1 MCRKSSSDPRP
12 GETICSGCSGG
23 KIKVEKESS
32 ANKYKVSCIPVGE
45 EEPTQLKCNDDTSTT
60 KKDSGE
66 VTDKPTK
73 GTTTKSTTATI
84 SGKYLFKMDIYKT
97 NKLI

>member
-1 MCRKSSSDPRP
+1 M
-12 GETICSGCSGG
+12 E
-23 KIKVEKESS
+23 EESS
-32 ANKYKVSCIPVGE
+32 ANKYKVSCIPVGDE
-45 EEPTQLKCNDDTSTT
+45 KPAQLKCNDDTSTT

-73 GTTTKSTTATI
+73 GTTTKSTTARV
-84 SGKYLFKMDIYKT
+84 SSKYLFRMDIYKT